1 VALVLGGT
9 LAALFIGFRSVLVPL
24 KAVCLNLLSVA
35 AGFGAVVLVFQD
47 GVGAALLGLEAPLDA
62 VFTIVPTLV
71 FCTVFGLSM
80 DYEIFLV
87 ARVRRPGAP
96 GWTSARRSWRASRRP
111 VPSSPAPRP

>member
-1 VALVLGGT
+1 GGLPALRADYDDAVRRRFPLVVALVLGGT

-62 VFTIVPTLV
+62 VL
-71 FCTVFGLSM
+71 GR
-80 DYEIFLV
+80 V
-87 ARVRRPGAP
+87 AIGPALLALAGRWNWWPGIP
-96 GWTSARRSWRASRRP
+96 GGAR
-111 VPSSPAPRP
+111 